1 MSDFNQELV
10 REINSLRTNPKKYA
24 RTVAKYVNYFK
35 GKILRLPGSNA
46 GIKTEEG
53 ADAYREAAD
62 FLSKQPRIEAL
73 EPSKGLCRIAED
85 FISAVQQSDPN
96 DLGSIDMEE
105 IINKYGSFGG
115 SFSRAM
121 DFGGETPEQALVNL
135 IVSDGDTSRGQ
146 RESLLSTEIKRIGV
160 ANGDHETYRHCTAI
174 VTCTEFENEVDDDD
188 NGLLEEE
195 NTNKYQRSK
204 DNDEED
210 SRGKKEEP
218 KERKEQPKKQV
229 LQNKEREP
237 REEKRYN
244 RPQKE
249 EQEEEGDDELPPGVA
264 SINKTEKIVMENG
277 RKKRITKIIKI
288 MEDGSKQVEISKE
301 VVED

>member
-288 MEDGSKQVEISKE
+288 MEDGSKQVETSKE
-301 VVED
+301 VVE